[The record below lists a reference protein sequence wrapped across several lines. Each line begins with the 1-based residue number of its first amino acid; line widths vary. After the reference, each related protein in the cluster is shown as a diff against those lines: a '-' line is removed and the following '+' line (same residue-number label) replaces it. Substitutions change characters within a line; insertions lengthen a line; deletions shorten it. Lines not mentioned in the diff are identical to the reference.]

1 MEAAGLDPN
10 SPPKTIDELTA
21 DLEAI
26 KKSQPDVIPLGI
38 DTTNRAFALTSN
50 WPWMQTFGAV
60 PVGENATGANTPEM
74 KAYLT
79 WLRKLAQEGLM
90 DPGRKIGEFRPLA
103 AQDKVAFH
111 WDQVLLQGVIQGT
124 NGMSDDDFYKTWGV
138 TTLPVGSEGNPHS
151 FEGGH
156 QLIMFANS
164 AHKEAAWQF
173 IEYLATNAKVI
184 ADYTAGV
191 NSSLPSIISTGDADL
206 DAKLDTPIFAAFSKD
221 IIPTLTPQPYGAA
234 YASAATAIMA
244 GVQEAVTGDRPIDD
258 IAASIQQQLDK

>member
-1 MEAAGLDPN
+1 
-10 SPPKTIDELTA
+10 
-21 DLEAI
+21 
-26 KKSQPDVIPLGI
+26 
-38 DTTNRAFALTSN
+38 
-50 WPWMQTFGAV
+50 
-60 PVGENATGANTPEM
+60 
-74 KAYLT
+74 
-79 WLRKLAQEGLM
+79 
-90 DPGRKIGEFRPLA
+90 
-103 AQDKVAFH
+103 
-111 WDQVLLQGVIQGT
+111 
-124 NGMSDDDFYKTWGV
+124 
-138 TTLPVGSEGNPHS
+138 
-151 FEGGH
+151 
-156 QLIMFANS
+156 MFANS

-191 NSSLPSIISTGDADL
+191 NSSLPSVISTGDADL